1 MQRSDWHHAA
11 VMGILMMGFVAAGAT
26 RGWGQATDTP
36 RQEAPRVLTDSLA
49 GRDSFELYCA
59 PCHGTDA
66 RGNGPIAPVLK
77 TAPPDLTQLARR
89 NKGAFPADRV
99 RRFVTGTG
107 RSLPTHGPPA
117 MPVWGPIFRASETD
131 ARVQERI
138 KNLVA
143 YLASQQLPS

>member
-1 MQRSDWHHAA
+1 MHRSDWFQAA
-11 VMGILMMGFVAAGAT
+11 IMGILMTGFVVAGAT

-36 RQEAPRVLTDSLA
+36 RQQAPRVLTDSLA

-77 TAPPDLTQLARR
+77 TTPTDLTQLARR
-89 NKGAFPADRV
+89 NRGAFPADRV
-99 RRFVTGTG
+99 REFVTGTG
-107 RSLPTHGPPA
+107 RVLPTHGPPA
-117 MPVWGPIFRASETD
+117 MPVWGPIFRSFETD
-131 ARVQERI
+131 VRVQERI

-143 YLASQQLPS
+143 FLASQQVPS